1 MTEQITLEKALKL
14 VTFTLAPDGNWRI
27 IHVLDDVY
35 GNVHGVIKGN
45 VKGEVFGDVNGTVWG
60 NVVGNVRNVCG
71 SVRGSV
77 YGDVNGYVKGTVYGT
92 INGKEWRSI
101 ETPKDKLKRLIEEG
115 ADKEQ
120 LLEAFNQ
127 LEDN

>member
-35 GNVHGVIKGN
+35 
-45 VKGEVFGDVNGTVWG
+45 
-60 NVVGNVRNVCG
+60 
-71 SVRGSV
+71 GSV